1 MDNIFI
7 SSGAFRNKLINEVAA
22 YIELIGCKNI
32 EYSSGPYQEK
42 IIDKFLNLEINNF
55 SIQIHNYF
63 PVPQKPFVLN
73 LASLNKEIWQNSFDH
88 CLKSI
93 NLASNLKTKRYSVH
107 CGFCYDPKTSELGR
121 PFKKNSTFNKEDYD
135 KKFITT
141 IKKLKKY
148 ADNKKVDFY
157 IENNVVISEN
167 LRNDKSML
175 LGTTIEEM
183 VKYKQKTAAKILI
196 DTGHLIVSSNSL
208 DINESKQLDLAKN
221 FADAYHLSTNNR
233 IRDQNKEF
241 DDQDKIMQAL
251 RKDADFYTIEVY
263 SKLDGIKKSLD
274 NLIIFLNKN

>member
-88 CLKSI
+88 CLNSI
-93 NLASNLKTKRYSVH
+93 NLASKLKTRRYSVH

-121 PFKKNSTFNKEDYD
+121 PFKNNSTFNKEDYD

-183 VKYKQKTAAKILI
+183 AKYKQKTDAKILI

-274 NLIIFLNKN
+274 NLISFLNKN

>member
-7 SSGAFRNKLINEVAA
+7 SSGGFRNKLINEIAS

-32 EYSSGPYQEK
+32 EYSSGPYQEQIAEK
-42 IIDKFLNLEINNF
+42 LLNLEIKNF
-55 SIQIHNYF
+55 AVQIHNYF
-63 PVPQKPFVLN
+63 PVPKKSFVLN
-73 LASLNKEIWQNSFDH
+73 LASLNTVIWGNSFNH

-93 NLASNLKTKRYSVH
+93 NLASKLKTKRYSVH
-107 CGFCYDPKTSELGR
+107 CGFCYDPKTTELGK
-121 PFKKNSTFNKEDYD
+121 PFKKNFTFNKEDYE
-135 KKFITT
+135 KKFIDT
-141 IKKLKKY
+141 IKKLKNY
-148 ADNKKVDFY
+148 ADTKGVDFY

-183 VKYKQKTAAKILI
+183 VKFKQKTAAKILI
-196 DTGHLIVSSNSL
+196 DTGHLIVSANTL
-208 DINESKQLDLAKN
+208 GINESSQLNLAKN

-241 DDQDKIMQAL
+241 NNQDKIFQAV

-263 SKLDGIKKSLD
+263 SKLEEIKKSLN
-274 NLIIFLNKN
+274 NLISYLS

>member
-167 LRNDKSML
+167 LINDKSML